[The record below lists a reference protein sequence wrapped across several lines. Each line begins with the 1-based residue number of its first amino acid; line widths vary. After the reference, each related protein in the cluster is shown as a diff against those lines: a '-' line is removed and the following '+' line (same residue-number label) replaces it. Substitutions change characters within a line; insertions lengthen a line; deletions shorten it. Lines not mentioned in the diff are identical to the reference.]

1 LLAVDS
7 RPRRT
12 MQKSLKSAEYTR
24 LIQLLVAARHQAGM
38 RQQALAKK
46 LGKPQSFVAKYE
58 GGEPRPTEKAAPRAT
73 EASAGSSKQET
84 VLGLLRRS
92 QGTTIDAIMKATD
105 WQQHS
110 VRGFF
115 AGVVKKKLKLNLT
128 SQKVDGKRMYRIGK
142 SGAAS

>member
-1 LLAVDS
+1 MESHMAS
-7 RPRRT
+7 RNAKP
-12 MQKSLKSAEYTR
+12 KSKSSKS
-24 LIQLLVAARHQAGM
+24 QAS
-38 RQQALAKK
+38 RSVPKT
-46 LGKPQSFVAKYE
+46 GKRIKA
-58 GGEPRPTEKAAPRAT
+58 PRPTEKAAPRAT